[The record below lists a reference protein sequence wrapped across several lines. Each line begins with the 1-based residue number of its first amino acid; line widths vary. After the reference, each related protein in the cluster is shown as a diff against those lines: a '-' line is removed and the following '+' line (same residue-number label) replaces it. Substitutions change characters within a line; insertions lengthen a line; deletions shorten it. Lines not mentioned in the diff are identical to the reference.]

1 MGNPAHVTQDRKN
14 AAILFHDRSS
24 SLFRRHT
31 CVWLMSKATFAP
43 IPNDILSRKDIS
55 HGAKL
60 CCARLIQYAG
70 KSDKAFP
77 KLPTLAGELGMS
89 VRAVQRFLIELEGL
103 GLIKTQ
109 RRGRGQSNVYVLDKA
124 LLIHRKHF
132 DTPKVAHQDRP
143 KLAHPDASEVSYPY
157 RRRNNSKKEI
167 EKITTQV
174 ANSLRMPRW

>member
-1 MGNPAHVTQDRKN
+1 MAGQHMRG
-14 AAILFHDRSS
+14 R
-24 SLFRRHT
+24 
-31 CVWLMSKATFAP
+31 LMSKATFAP
-43 IPNDILSRKDIS
+43 IPNDILCRKDIS

-60 CCARLIQYAG
+60 CCARLIQYTG
-70 KSDKAFP
+70 KGDKAFP

-167 EKITTQV
+167 EKITAQV

>member
-1 MGNPAHVTQDRKN
+1 MRGR
-14 AAILFHDRSS
+14 
-24 SLFRRHT
+24 
-31 CVWLMSKATFAP
+31 LMSKATFAP
-43 IPNDILSRKDIS
+43 IPNDILCRKDIS

-60 CCARLIQYAG
+60 CCARLIQYTG
-70 KSDKAFP
+70 KGDKAFP

-167 EKITTQV
+167 EKITAQV